1 MKVDARVTIFP
12 LLHETS
18 MCNVFFY
25 RFRSIFC
32 LNLSFHVLY
41 LVVNCLSFNR
51 EEFDE
56 EKEPDG
62 MLLSGWTQAPPAK
75 DDKQSI
81 GNGGD
86 SSNALQTE
94 PADAVK
100 DGEMEEISESS
111 GKKRKLSEGSKA
123 SILDAT
129 DGTRN
134 HKEVEK
140 LDDDDDDDVVM
151 FDDLDSMTNKK
162 KRLQ

>member
-1 MKVDARVTIFP
+1 
-12 LLHETS
+12 
-18 MCNVFFY
+18 
-25 RFRSIFC
+25 
-32 LNLSFHVLY
+32 
-41 LVVNCLSFNR
+41 
-51 EEFDE
+51 
-56 EKEPDG
+56 

-75 DDKQSI
+75 DDKQSMNDKQSI

-100 DGEMEEISESS
+100 DGEMEEISEPS

-140 LDDDDDDDVVM
+140 LDDDDDDDDVVM

-162 KRLQ
+162 KRLQQCS

>member
-1 MKVDARVTIFP
+1 MQFVLLILVNFLRELKISCVIFGCK
-12 LLHETS
+12 L
-18 MCNVFFY
+18 F
-25 RFRSIFC
+25 
-32 LNLSFHVLY
+32 LN
-41 LVVNCLSFNR
+41 FNR

-94 PADAVK
+94 TADAVK
-100 DGEMEEISESS
+100 DGEMEEISDS
-111 GKKRKLSEGSKA
+111 GKKRKLSDGSKA
-123 SILDAT
+123 SILDVPNAA

-134 HKEVEK
+134 YKEVEK
-140 LDDDDDDDVVM
+140 LDDDEDDDIVM
-151 FDDLDSMTNKK
+151 FDDLDPMTNKK

>member
-1 MKVDARVTIFP
+1 MINILLEFKFSCVIFGCK
-12 LLHETS
+12 L
-18 MCNVFFY
+18 F
-25 RFRSIFC
+25 
-32 LNLSFHVLY
+32 LN
-41 LVVNCLSFNR
+41 FNR

-81 GNGGD
+81 GNGGE

-100 DGEMEEISESS
+100 DGEMEEISEPS